1 MRCYWFGAGGVLMFA
16 MLVTMRVA
24 GAASMSLHVNE
35 PTAVKPIIELGPKSF
50 IFSLQGVENP
60 SAL

>member
-1 MRCYWFGAGGVLMFA
+1 MMFA